1 MQMVR
6 IGGGFAQ
13 QHSSDSVGTKAA
25 NLARM
30 NALGLPVPPAF
41 VLPIELC
48 AAILNGKLHARQE
61 LSNGL
66 NKGIEFLEK
75 ATGKRFGDRRD
86 PLLVSVRSGAAR
98 SMPGMLDTVLNVG
111 CTLSSVHGLV
121 RKTGNPHFAWDCRR
135 RFLENYGTVVLGL
148 GSEPFE
154 SLCLEMMAGEGVENE
169 QMLDCE
175 ALERLAQKYQD
186 LIEEGDQVVSENAME
201 QLETAALAVLHS
213 WTTDRASSYRR
224 LQHLEDLK
232 GTSVTVQ
239 TMVFGN
245 LGMSSGAGV
254 AFSRDPSTGA
264 LEQVIDFLF
273 EAQGEDV
280 VSGRRTP
287 EPEFAMERSLA
298 VVGGELRGML
308 ALLEREFRD
317 VQDVEF
323 TIENGKLWIL
333 QSRSA
338 KRTVLAALRFASD
351 FVKEKLITPSEALQ
365 RLDGLDLSTA
375 SSQRLV
381 GARDPLAQG
390 VGASAGVAVG
400 RAAFDPAGAERM
412 AESGEPVIFLRSD
425 TRTADVESFALS
437 AGIVTAAGGRT
448 AHAALVARQLAKP
461 CIVGCSALDIDAS
474 KHNARLSGFVIN
486 EGDWLS
492 IDGEA
497 GTIYPGR
504 LQIVSAQLEAEL
516 AQVNVW
522 RERGTL

>member
-1 MQMVR
+1 MVR

-48 AAILNGKLHARQE
+48 AAILEGDAHARQE

-66 NKGIEFLEK
+66 SKGIEFLES

-98 SMPGMLDTVLNVG
+98 SMPGMLDTVLDIG
-111 CTLSSVHGLV
+111 CTLSAVRGLV
-121 RKTGNPHFAWDCRR
+121 RMTGNPHFAWDCRR
-135 RFLENYGTVVLGL
+135 RFLESYGTVVLGL

-154 SLCLEMMAGEGVENE
+154 NRRVEMMAAEGVDDE
-169 QMLDCE
+169 QTLDCE
-175 ALERLAQKYQD
+175 ALERLAGRYED
-186 LIEEGDQVVSENAME
+186 LIEDADKILSENAME
-201 QLETAALAVLHS
+201 QLETAALAVFHS
-213 WTTDRASSYRR
+213 WMTDRACSYRR
-224 LQHLEDLK
+224 LQHLEDLQ

-239 TMVFGN
+239 AMVFGN
-245 LGMSSGAGV
+245 RGMTSGAGV

-264 LEQVIDFLF
+264 AEQVIDFLF

-287 EPEFAMERSLA
+287 ETDLAMDRSLA
-298 VVGGELRGML
+298 AVVSELRGML

-338 KRTVLAALRFASD
+338 KRTVPAALRFASD
-351 FVKEKLITPSEALQ
+351 FVKEKLITPAEALQ

-381 GARDPLAQG
+381 GVREPLAQG
-390 VGASAGVAVG
+390 RGASAGVAVG
-400 RAAFDPAGAERM
+400 RAAFDPAGAERL
-412 AESGEPVIFLRSD
+412 AQSGEPVIFLRSD
-425 TRTADVESFALS
+425 TRTEDVDSFARS
-437 AGIVTAAGGRT
+437 AGIVTATGGRT

-461 CIVGCSALDIDAS
+461 CIVGCSALKIDAS
-474 KHNARLSGFVIN
+474 KHYARVSGTSIN

-492 IDGEA
+492 IDGET
-497 GTIYPGR
+497 GTIYRGR
-504 LQIVSAQLEAEL
+504 FQVVSGQFEAEL

-522 RERGTL
+522 RKHGTA